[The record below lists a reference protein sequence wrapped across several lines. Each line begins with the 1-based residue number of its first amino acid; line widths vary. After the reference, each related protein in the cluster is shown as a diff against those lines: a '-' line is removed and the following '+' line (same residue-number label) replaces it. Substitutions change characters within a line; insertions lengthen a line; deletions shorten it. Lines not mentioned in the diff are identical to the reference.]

1 VAEKLCYIRKSEV
14 KMNILSAL
22 QNIDTNI
29 LVTILIILVVLLLVS
44 QTRRPSNVSTPLQN
58 LNQTLQDVRIETAK
72 LSAGFQNRVE
82 VDTRIAQS
90 IKRLETVMAGSATV
104 GGGAENI
111 VEEYLSLLPPEW
123 QTRNYQVGNKTVEF
137 GLRLPNGLVLPIDSK
152 WVGANL
158 LDKLNGSENPDE
170 RKKLRAK
177 IEKQVVNKAREVQ
190 KYINPEITTPYGV
203 AVVPDA
209 VYNLCPSVNVS
220 TLKFN
225 VTVISY
231 SLLIPYLLLVFQTT
245 LAASRT
251 VDMAKVGLYLQ
262 TLEKSLSEISSEL
275 EGRYAKGLTMLTN
288 SRDRMQQH
296 LSKANNALVSISTI
310 SETQKANTNGK

>member
-1 VAEKLCYIRKSEV
+1 
-14 KMNILSAL
+14 MNFLSTL

-29 LVTILIILVVLLLVS
+29 LVAILIILVAALLVF
-44 QTRRPSNVSTPLQN
+44 QVRRPSNVSTPLQN
-58 LNQTLQDVRIETAK
+58 LNQTLQAVRVETAK
-72 LSAGFQNRVE
+72 LSEGFQNRAEVE
-82 VDTRIAQS
+82 TQIAQS

-104 GGGAENI
+104 GGAAENI
-111 VEEYLSLLPPEW
+111 VEEFLSSLPPEW

-170 RKKLRAK
+170 RKKLRTQ
-177 IEKQVVNKAREVQ
+177 IEKQVVKKAKEVQ

-209 VYNLCPSVNVS
+209 VYNLCPSVNIS

-231 SLLIPYLLLVFQTT
+231 SLLMPYLLLVFQTT
-245 LAASRT
+245 LSASRT
-251 VDMAKVGLYLQ
+251 VDVAKIGLYLQ
-262 TLEKSLSEISSEL
+262 IIEKSLGEVSSEL
-275 EGRYAKGLTMLTN
+275 EGRYARGLKMITN
-288 SRDRMQQH
+288 SRDTIQQH
-296 LSKANNALVSISTI
+296 LSKVNNALIGISTI
-310 SETQKANTNGK
+310 SENQEASTNGK

>member
-1 VAEKLCYIRKSEV
+1 
-14 KMNILSAL
+14 MNILSAL